1 MMIRK
6 GTEADLD
13 GVNEGYEELLRHEKE
28 HGAYTVWELGVYPT
42 RNSAKMCIRD
52 SLSLCKNK
60 HENFYDSI
68 LHDTGKKGKLQAYEE
83 VLFPFLL

>member
-13 GVNEGYEELLRHEKE
+13 GVNEGYEELLRYEKK

-42 RNSAKMCIRD
+42 RN
-52 SLSLCKNK
+52 
-60 HENFYDSI
+60 
-68 LHDTGKKGKLQAYEE
+68 
-83 VLFPFLL
+83 